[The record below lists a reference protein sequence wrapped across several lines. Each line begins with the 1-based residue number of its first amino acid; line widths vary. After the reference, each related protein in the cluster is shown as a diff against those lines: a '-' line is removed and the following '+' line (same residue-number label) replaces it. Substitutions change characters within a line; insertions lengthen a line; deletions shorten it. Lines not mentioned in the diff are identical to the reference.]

1 MEFIIQFIV
10 ALFATLS
17 FAVIFFRSKKG
28 AVFTAVFTGALGWI
42 IYYIMVQFDMGVV
55 FPSLYRDTVPYD
67 NGAHFCCGT
76 LYACDSLSA
85 FRYLSSLCREQ
96 EFFTRHIYLFTND
109 RALFLL
115 KRVLKPLRWR
125 VPSLL
130 GIIFGFGIPQSL
142 FNLLKPKK
150 KTELLELCQICNF
163 LRQILEILP
172 TLHFLH
178 QLPLEVFLFF
188 CEFV

>member
-1 MEFIIQFIV
+1 M
-10 ALFATLS
+10 
-17 FAVIFFRSKKG
+17 
-28 AVFTAVFTGALGWI
+28 
-42 IYYIMVQFDMGVV
+42 
-55 FPSLYRDTVPYD
+55 PYD

-85 FRYLSSLCREQ
+85 FRYLSSCAGSRN
-96 EFFTRHIYLFTND
+96 FYTAYYLFTND
-109 RALFLL
+109 RALSSSKGIETFE
-115 KRVLKPLRWR
+115 VAGAI
-125 VPSLL
+125 VL

-150 KTELLELCQICNF
+150 NELLELCQICNF

-178 QLPLEVFLFF
+178 QLPLEVFLFL